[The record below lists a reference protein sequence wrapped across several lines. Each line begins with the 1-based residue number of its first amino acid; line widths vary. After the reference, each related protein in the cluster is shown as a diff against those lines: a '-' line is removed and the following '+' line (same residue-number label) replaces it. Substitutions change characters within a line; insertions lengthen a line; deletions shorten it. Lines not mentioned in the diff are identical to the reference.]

1 MNRPLDWLLYS
12 DFSVLVGLISSYMP
26 FMIFPMWLSLAGID
40 RALIQASWL
49 LGASPSRTF
58 FSVTLPLSLP
68 GVFAAAVFG
77 FVSCFGESAIPVI
90 MGGVGYQLM
99 GNTITSAMDVLN
111 YPLAA
116 AMSTDRGAGDGGPA
130 AGLVSRLRH
139 AQLPRQGPELAD
151 VRGMRESARRSHV
164 LVWLYVSFV
173 LLFIYLPLLPPLVF
187 SVATGEAGAPA
198 FTLSRYA
205 QMWRNPV
212 LTSAIVTS
220 LEVGG
225 IVALITPL
233 LGLAAAMAI
242 RELPTPRLILS
253 LVLLPLFIPGVSAG
267 LATAL
272 FFQLIGIPPS
282 LVAIAIVQAVWAL
295 PFATIVI
302 LVAMTTFDPVY
313 LEAAW
318 MSGANRLRGVF
329 VDVELPLIRQGI
341 LGDRDLLADPLVS
354 TTRPVH
360 TSARPGRP
368 QYGADVHLGD
378 LQAGRP
384 VAHALCPDGVAHSR
398 HPDF

>member
-1 MNRPLDWLLYS
+1 MN
-12 DFSVLVGLISSYMP
+12 
-26 FMIFPMWLSLAGID
+26 
-40 RALIQASWL
+40 
-49 LGASPSRTF
+49 
-58 FSVTLPLSLP
+58 
-68 GVFAAAVFG
+68 
-77 FVSCFGESAIPVI
+77 
-90 MGGVGYQLM
+90 
-99 GNTITSAMDVLN
+99 
-111 YPLAA
+111 
-116 AMSTDRGAGDGGPA
+116 
-130 AGLVSRLRH
+130 
-139 AQLPRQGPELAD
+139 
-151 VRGMRESARRSHV
+151 ARRSHA

-187 SVATGEAGAPA
+187 SVATGEADAPA

-205 QMWRNPV
+205 EMWRNPV
-212 LTSAIVTS
+212 LTNAIVTS

-225 IVALITPL
+225 IVALIAPF

-318 MSGANRLRGVF
+318 MSGANRLRAF
-329 VDVELPLIRQGI
+329 VDVELPLIRSGI
-341 LGDRDLLADPLVS
+341 LGAATFSLILSFNETVRTSAVQGGHNTVQTYIWATYKQIGLSPTLYALMGLLIVLTLILVAAFVIVGRAGKTRLGLIFERRHRVRIEADRDCAPRGNGDV
-354 TTRPVH
+354 
-360 TSARPGRP
+360 PG
-368 QYGADVHLGD
+368 
-378 LQAGRP
+378 GRS
-384 VAHALCPDGVAHSR
+384 D
-398 HPDF
+398 